1 MPSAPTSGYLY
12 GTAYFRP
19 PNPPRHEHRAHLTK
33 IRDELNFDIIR
44 VRMQWNAIHRRPD
57 SFDWDEYDE
66 IAAICDEL
74 GLQFFLETSLESAPY
89 WLERRHPEARYVSA
103 NGQAMEL
110 GPYDSTQFGG
120 YPGLCFHHAVVRQ
133 QGERFLRE
141 LAGHFRDHPMLLGF
155 DCWNEPHLEPA
166 WVCNYWGNMGD
177 RLFCYCEET
186 RDAFRR
192 WLTGKYAT
200 VENLNV
206 TWGRAYGEWDDV
218 NPPNRHGTYA
228 DWLDWGR
235 FWYDQLAEHM
245 GWRYEILKSADPHH
259 TVMSHSGAVPP
270 FLPRPNAYIH
280 NWKLAEP
287 VDMWGTSYAP
297 KYHNWDL
304 STCCGTID
312 ATRSAARGKRF
323 WISEMSGGSTY
334 VRGFAKSPLPRPK
347 DYRAWNWLSVAA
359 GAKATIHWC
368 YLEESTG
375 PEATN
380 FGLVRANGQI
390 TERAHAAAVVA
401 GTLRRHANII
411 DGHQPRETLGILYD
425 PDNTMQ
431 LFAME
436 GEDELYT
443 RSHIG
448 YYRAVWECDLH
459 ARYVTYDSLDDLVGL
474 KVLVAP
480 MCLTMP
486 DAVTRR
492 IAHFVRDGGV
502 LIAEA
507 RTGLF
512 DPRGYNRPILP
523 AGELAEV
530 VGAVEE
536 EAIYSDPDNRPRLN
550 NPGREAWPDAIYSGP
565 SICFS
570 APIAATFG
578 ARGYLVPLQPTS
590 SQVIGR
596 PLTGR
601 SDWDSLCL
609 GVQNSYGL
617 GVAYYFGTYVGLALA
632 AGDGEAFKLITA
644 IIGQHCPPE
653 IRGVR
658 LRPRL
663 IRGDSGEALLA
674 VFNDSRTQRLADTI
688 ALPGPYR
695 AAFDIDRN
703 EPAFL
708 EGGAIRLEVDSED
721 VRVFRLSP

>member
-1 MPSAPTSGYLY
+1 
-12 GTAYFRP
+12 
-19 PNPPRHEHRAHLTK
+19 
-33 IRDELNFDIIR
+33 
-44 VRMQWNAIHRRPD
+44 
-57 SFDWDEYDE
+57 
-66 IAAICDEL
+66 
-74 GLQFFLETSLESAPY
+74 
-89 WLERRHPEARYVSA
+89 
-103 NGQAMEL
+103 
-110 GPYDSTQFGG
+110 
-120 YPGLCFHHAVVRQ
+120 
-133 QGERFLRE
+133 
-141 LAGHFRDHPMLLGF
+141 MLLGF

-177 RLFCYCEET
+177 RLFCYCQQT
-186 RDAFRR
+186 RAQFRR
-192 WLTGKYAT
+192 WLASRYAT
-200 VENLNV
+200 VERLNA
-206 TWGRAYGEWDDV
+206 TWGRAYGEWEDI

-235 FWYDQLAEHM
+235 FWYDQLAGHM
-245 GWRYEILKSADPHH
+245 RWRYEILKSADPDHV
-259 TVMSHSGAVPP
+259 VMSHSGAVPP

-287 VDMWGTSYAP
+287 VDLWGTSYAP

-347 DYRAWNWLSVAA
+347 DYRAWNWLSVAC

-390 TERAHAAAVVA
+390 TERARGATEVA
-401 GTLRRHANII
+401 STLRRYAHII
-411 DGHQPRETLGILYD
+411 DRHQPQESLGILYD

-436 GEDELYT
+436 GEDGLYT

-448 YYRAVWECDLH
+448 YYRTAWECDQH
-459 ARYVTYDSLDDLVGL
+459 VRYVTYDSLDDLTGL
-474 KVLVAP
+474 KVLLAP

-486 DAVTRR
+486 ESVTAR
-492 IAHFVRDGGV
+492 IAQFVRAGGV

-507 RTGLF
+507 RSGLF
-512 DPRGYNRPILP
+512 DQRGYNRPVLP
-523 AGELAEV
+523 AGQLAEV
-530 VGAVEE
+530 VGAIEE

-550 NPGREAWPDAIYSGP
+550 NPRGEPWPDPIYNGP
-565 SICFS
+565 EICFA
-570 APIAATFG
+570 APIQATIR
-578 ARGYLVPLQPTS
+578 ARAYLVPLQPTT

-596 PLTGR
+596 C
-601 SDWDSLCL
+601 DSLCL
-609 GVQNSYGL
+609 AVQNNYGH

-632 AGDGEAFKLITA
+632 GGDEEAARLVAA
-644 IIGQHCPPE
+644 IITQYCPAKV
-653 IRGVR
+653 RGTY

-663 IRGDSGEALLA
+663 IEGDDGEALLA
-674 VFNDSRTQRLADTI
+674 VFNDSRTERLADRI
-688 ALPGPYR
+688 MVPREYR
-695 AAFDIDRN
+695 KAIDVDRSV
-703 EPAFL
+703 PVSL
-708 EGGAIRLEVDSED
+708 DSGAISLEVDAED
-721 VRVFRLSP
+721 VRVFHLSC